1 MTLPIIKPP
10 FTKETVLA
18 KVKAAEDA
26 CNTRDPERVSLA
38 GTLDTE
44 WRDRIPFVKGRDDVK
59 KFLERKWA
67 KELDY
72 RLVKQL
78 WGFRGNRM
86 AVRFE

>member
-26 CNTRDPERVSLA
+26 WNTRDPERVSLA

-44 WRDRIPFVKGRDDVK
+44 WRDRTLFLKGRDDVK

-78 WGFRGNRM
+78 WGFRDNRM